1 MMEVMSALGLMS
13 DDQSLVE
20 GMLSSVD
27 ADRDGLVDFE
37 EFVLMMC
44 KRILEEDGKAELD
57 QAFRMLSD
65 SEQFDAGPFVDADD
79 ALAGKEYCTVAE
91 VRRLLTSAGTR
102 PFNDD
107 EMDEFIREAHAETID
122 GVECISLARFR
133 AMECWHLP
141 QLPVVLET
149 RKQASRRTLQSLPLD
164 LPLGE
169 AEGSPEV
176 TGTGADLAAEQSHTL
191 ASLSE
196 PLATPKKPGNSP
208 RQTL

>member
-1 MMEVMSALGLMS
+1 MAGDAKKRVSRAP
-13 DDQSLVE
+13 
-20 GMLSSVD
+20 LSGT
-27 ADRDGLVDFE
+27 RDGQPECRERSKKPTPRKLS
-37 EFVLMMC
+37 
-44 KRILEEDGKAELD
+44 GT
-57 QAFRMLSD
+57 QA
-65 SEQFDAGPFVDADD
+65 V
-79 ALAGKEYCTVAE
+79 
-91 VRRLLTSAGTR
+91 LTSAGTR

-107 EMDEFIREAHAETID
+107 EMDEFIREAHAETVD
-122 GVECISLARFR
+122 GVECISLERFR

-149 RKQASRRTLQSLPLD
+149 RKQASRKHLPQSLPLD
-164 LPLGE
+164 LPLGK

-176 TGTGADLAAEQSHTL
+176 TATDADLAAEQSHTL

>member
-1 MMEVMSALGLMS
+1 MGDM
-13 DDQSLVE
+13 
-20 GMLSSVD
+20 
-27 ADRDGLVDFE
+27 
-37 EFVLMMC
+37 
-44 KRILEEDGKAELD
+44 
-57 QAFRMLSD
+57 
-65 SEQFDAGPFVDADD
+65 
-79 ALAGKEYCTVAE
+79 
-91 VRRLLTSAGTR
+91 
-102 PFNDD
+102 NDD